1 MESNFDDKDGNDQ
14 QLNSI
19 EPVITRMEAMPA
31 SVRSARG
38 RLVEVEVA
46 DEMLLLIN
54 ELIQEASDIEPQP
67 VLPGFTVPRIRGQTG
82 RPFFQITQE
91 QLIFLLS
98 FNFTIKQITEILGV
112 SRSTVKLRLRQ
123 YNLSLR
129 GLYAQLSDEA
139 LDNLVL
145 GIVSGNDELGPEAV
159 RAQLVGEGIIVQRRC
174 QAKSYPH

>member
-1 MESNFDDKDGNDQ
+1 
-14 QLNSI
+14 L
-19 EPVITRMEAMPA
+19 PA
-31 SVRSARG
+31 
-38 RLVEVEVA
+38 
-46 DEMLLLIN
+46 
-54 ELIQEASDIEPQP
+54 
-67 VLPGFTVPRIRGQTG
+67 FTVPRIRGQTG

-159 RAQLVGEGIIVQRRC
+159 RAQLVGEGIIVQRRRVR
-174 QAKSYPH
+174 QSLIRTNPEGAALRAMSQRLRRRTYQVAGPNSLWHIDGNHKLIRWRIVIHGGIDGYS